1 MGIIF
6 LYTTQEKENRNF
18 VVIYFICS
26 YFLYK
31 NLVVQKSSLYENYES
46 EVLLKTSI
54 TCYNVCIILCFRWL
68 NFNFGFVIVFCA
80 NLLINILN

>member
-1 MGIIF
+1 MEICNILCGFMILMGKLFF

-18 VVIYFICS
+18 VVIYFVCS

-54 TCYNVCIILCFRWL
+54 TCYNVCIILCFR
-68 NFNFGFVIVFCA
+68 
-80 NLLINILN
+80 

>member
-1 MGIIF
+1 MGNFF

-31 NLVVQKSSLYENYES
+31 NLVVQKSSLYENYEN

-54 TCYNVCIILCFRWL
+54 TCYI
-68 NFNFGFVIVFCA
+68 
-80 NLLINILN
+80 

>member
-1 MGIIF
+1 MGIFFI
-6 LYTTQEKENRNF
+6 YTTQEKEIRNV

-31 NLVVQKSSLYENYES
+31 NLAVQKSSLYENYES

-54 TCYNVCIILCFRWL
+54 TCYI
-68 NFNFGFVIVFCA
+68 
-80 NLLINILN
+80 